1 MFRSSDPHHEFTCTT
16 YGKTLD
22 KIVKQ
27 FAMDLPT
34 QLVEREQKM
43 QPKGFSSST
52 TLISF

>member
-16 YGKTLD
+16 YGKTVD

-34 QLVEREQKM
+34 QLVERGKNAA
-43 QPKGFSSST
+43 KGIFV
-52 TLISF
+52 FYNPY